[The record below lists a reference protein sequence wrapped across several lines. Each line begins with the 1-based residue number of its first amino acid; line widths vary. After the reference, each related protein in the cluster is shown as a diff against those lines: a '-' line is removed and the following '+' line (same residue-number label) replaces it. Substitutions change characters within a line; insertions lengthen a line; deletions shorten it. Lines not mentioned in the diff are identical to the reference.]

1 MAGKWPNM
9 AEITIAIISL
19 MLLSFGAHGFDIMSE
34 FRNTLLGVNVLLRD
48 DGSKF

>member
-9 AEITIAIISL
+9 AEIAIAIISV